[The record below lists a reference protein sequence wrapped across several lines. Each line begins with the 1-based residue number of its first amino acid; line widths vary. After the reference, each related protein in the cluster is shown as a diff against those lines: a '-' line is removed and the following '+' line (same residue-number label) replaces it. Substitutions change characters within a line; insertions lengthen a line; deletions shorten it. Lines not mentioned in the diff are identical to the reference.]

1 MLTCCDAVDKEMV
14 WSAVGWINNKRRE
27 GWSSP
32 RGSVLSDSCMA
43 ILMRSPLIPPQST
56 EVRQGRAGE
65 MDDIP

>member
-14 WSAVGWINNKRRE
+14 WSAVGWINNERRE

-32 RGSVLSDSCMA
+32 RGSDSCMA
-43 ILMRSPLIPPQST
+43 ILMRSPLIPPHST